1 MESKVIKLPD
11 DIINKIRTFQEKM
24 VTLMAK
30 LGDIQVQRHNLDLLQ
45 SELISEYDTNKL
57 EETELIKEV
66 NTKYGVGRLDMKTG
80 ELTVFE
86 Q

>member
-1 MESKVIKLPD
+1 MANKVIKLPD
-11 DIINKIRTFQEKM
+11 EIVNKIKAFQEKM

-30 LGDIQVQRHNLDLLQ
+30 LGDIQVQRHNLDLLH
-45 SELISEYDTNKL
+45 SELIAEYDTNKL

-80 ELTVFE
+80 ELTIFE